1 MAAAA
6 ATEAE
11 ATAEDDLGLPGW
23 LNDLLKPGVGQGVFT
38 TLKVSLLCL
47 VLTLCMLLMYISDEV
62 HARPACASF
71 FVARARRPD
80 GTRGACVQT
89 ARLHLSIFLGM
100 AILLLILVVWF
111 IGELQKAEAEEAKAG
126 KKKE

>member
-1 MAAAA
+1 MEGAYFVGRS
-6 ATEAE
+6 E
-11 ATAEDDLGLPGW
+11 LLGW

-71 FVARARRPD
+71 LLRAHADPTVRAVRACRRRAF
-80 GTRGACVQT
+80 T
-89 ARLHLSIFLGM
+89 
-100 AILLLILVVWF
+100 
-111 IGELQKAEAEEAKAG
+111 
-126 KKKE
+126 

>member
-1 MAAAA
+1 MATVGASP
-6 ATEAE
+6 TDVSGVE
-11 ATAEDDLGLPGW
+11 DLGLPGW

-71 FVARARRPD
+71 FVARALRPD
-80 GTRGACVQT
+80 GTRRACVQT

>member
-71 FVARARRPD
+71 LLRAHADPTAR
-80 GTRGACVQT
+80 ACVQT